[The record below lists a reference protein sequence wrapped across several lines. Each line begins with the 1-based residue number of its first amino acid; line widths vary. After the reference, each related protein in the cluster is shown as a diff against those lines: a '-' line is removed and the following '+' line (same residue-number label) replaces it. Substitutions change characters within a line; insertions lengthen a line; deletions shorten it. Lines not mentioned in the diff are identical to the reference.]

1 MWVVENT
8 NGDGSLVTK
17 IFETYNDA
25 KAYSEWTL
33 GYVRYVTDA
42 KNRNICLFWKSGMV
56 FIRETV

>member
-8 NGDGSLVTK
+8 NGDGSFVTK

-42 KNRNICLFWKSGMV
+42 ITAAHTDEK
-56 FIRETV
+56 